1 MTHEGGCLCGAIR
14 FKAEGEPLNVRI
26 CHCRSCQKS
35 MGSPYFARA
44 AFAQRDVTITGATA
58 AHLSSPALE
67 RVFCPTCG
75 TRMFARRT
83 NGTNI
88 GIGLVVFDDRN
99 AFAPAEHIWVSEK
112 VDWLDLND
120 GLPKHREGS
129 PG

>member
-1 MTHEGGCLCGAIR
+1 
-14 FKAEGEPLNVRI
+14 
-26 CHCRSCQKS
+26 
-35 MGSPYFARA
+35 
-44 AFAQRDVTITGATA
+44 
-58 AHLSSPALE
+58 
-67 RVFCPTCG
+67 
-75 TRMFARRT
+75 MFARRT